1 MYILEAENS
10 TMDIFL
16 TDLISLRICEGNQL
30 YYCTGSCGSC
40 DEEGNVTV
48 TEIPLIHLLPA
59 ELAPAGWNLS
69 SDRMETQLWLS
80 FTALRFFS
88 IVMNHLAYE

>member
-1 MYILEAENS
+1 MKE
-10 TMDIFL
+10 
-16 TDLISLRICEGNQL
+16 IS
-30 YYCTGSCGSC
+30 CTIALFPVEVC